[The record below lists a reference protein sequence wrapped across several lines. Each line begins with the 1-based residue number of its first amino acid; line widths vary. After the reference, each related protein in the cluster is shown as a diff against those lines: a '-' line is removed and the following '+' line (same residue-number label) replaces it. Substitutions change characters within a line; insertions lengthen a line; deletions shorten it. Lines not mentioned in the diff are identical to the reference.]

1 MKGYKKLMNGI
12 ATVEKIVVSV
22 ILSFVTV
29 LTFINVCVRKLTDGQ
44 FAWSEELV
52 INLFVLIIMLGC
64 ALAVRDEGG
73 LVSLSLVFD
82 RLSLKGKKIFVCII
96 TVANMVFWAFL
107 LWSGWDKVQTQMA
120 SGKTTPSLVWPEW
133 VFTIFLPIG
142 AIFLMLHTIE
152 FFLGFMG
159 KKEEAIEEGG
169 KDA

>member
-12 ATVEKIVVSV
+12 ATAEKIVVSV
-22 ILSFVTV
+22 VLSFVTV

-73 LVSLSLVFD
+73 LVSLSLIFD
-82 RLSLKGKKIFVCII
+82 RMNLKGKKLFVCVI
-96 TVANMVFWAFL
+96 TVANLAFWAIL
-107 LWSGWDKVQTQMA
+107 LWSGIDKVQTQLA
-120 SGKTTPSLVWPEW
+120 SGKTTPSLGWPEW

-142 AIFLMLHTIE
+142 SVFLILHTIE
-152 FFLGFMG
+152 FFLDFMA
-159 KKEEAIEEGG
+159 KEETAEEGG
-169 KDA
+169 ENA

>member
-12 ATVEKIVVSV
+12 AAVEKIVVSV
-22 ILSFVTV
+22 ILSFTTV

-64 ALAVRDEGG
+64 GLAVRDEGG
-73 LVSLSLVFD
+73 LVSLSLIFD

-96 TVANMVFWAFL
+96 TAANMIFWAVL
-107 LWSGWDKVQTQMA
+107 LWSGWDKVQTQMT
-120 SGKTTPSLVWPEW
+120 SGKTTPSLGWPEW

-142 AIFLMLHTIE
+142 AVFLMLHTIE
-152 FFLGFMG
+152 FFLDFMG
-159 KKEEAIEEGG
+159 RKEEAVEEGG